1 MCLYF
6 LFPFKMFLM
15 LLKIKIF
22 KEPRLLHLMDDLF
35 PGLFNMEWDLN
46 KRKDT
51 FKCDF
56 MFQSYTYILLIH

>member
-1 MCLYF
+1 
-6 LFPFKMFLM
+6 M